1 MEQSAGAIPSAPFPE
16 RRSEFVLDL
25 FRLEFFERIFCHPV
39 SRFGIHVLDLIGA
52 CQSYCTKVGIPFSD
66 LPQCPVDGFF
76 HTIPLITCIR
86 LDQREKLQE
95 YLILRWFVM
104 YRQFSHHHKT
114 CPPHKLFLL
123 LTPLGGLLIGVR
135 GFIKQAPAYIP
146 RIKIVSPLFHKFGAL
161 PHEKSA
167 FGLFTN
173 LPPLEV
179 VSNFATR
186 SPLGLCTFAQRT
198 EVAILRSLR
207 QIVHEA
213 SGGVVAHHQNK

>member
-1 MEQSAGAIPSAPFPE
+1 VCHVSPIQPS
-16 RRSEFVLDL
+16 S
-25 FRLEFFERIFCHPV
+25 
-39 SRFGIHVLDLIGA
+39 
-52 CQSYCTKVGIPFSD
+52 QN
-66 LPQCPVDGFF
+66 LPAAQTLSPADTTGWPSV
-76 HTIPLITCIR
+76 
-86 LDQREKLQE
+86 
-95 YLILRWFVM
+95 
-104 YRQFSHHHKT
+104 
-114 CPPHKLFLL
+114 
-123 LTPLGGLLIGVR
+123 GVR
-135 GFIKQAPAYIP
+135 GFIKQAPYIP

>member
-1 MEQSAGAIPSAPFPE
+1 MGRGTLPLTGTSRDHAELKVLHGLSIPQRQEGQEEAGEASWQSN
-16 RRSEFVLDL
+16 
-25 FRLEFFERIFCHPV
+25 
-39 SRFGIHVLDLIGA
+39 
-52 CQSYCTKVGIPFSD
+52 
-66 LPQCPVDGFF
+66 
-76 HTIPLITCIR
+76 
-86 LDQREKLQE
+86 EKL
-95 YLILRWFVM
+95 
-104 YRQFSHHHKT
+104 S
-114 CPPHKLFLL
+114 
-123 LTPLGGLLIGVR
+123 GG
-135 GFIKQAPAYIP
+135 A
-146 RIKIVSPLFHKFGAL
+146 AL

-213 SGGVVAHHQNK
+213 SGGAVVVLAEQFRIGLFQGKQTWEQE